1 MQDSFTF
8 KKYLGQAFIQLN
20 LCLRLEEGSSSA
32 EVEQLKEKLSSSELK
47 NQRIV
52 ELFQKTSKVNKII
65 IW

>member
-8 KKYLGQAFIQLN
+8 KKYLGQAFVQLN

-65 IW
+65 I

>member
-8 KKYLGQAFIQLN
+8 KKYLGQAFVQLN